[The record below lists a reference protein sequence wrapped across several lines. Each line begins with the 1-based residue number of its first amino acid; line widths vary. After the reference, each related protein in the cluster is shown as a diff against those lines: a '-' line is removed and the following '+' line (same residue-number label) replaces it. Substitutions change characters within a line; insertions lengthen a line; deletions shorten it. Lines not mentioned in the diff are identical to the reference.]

1 MKIKKGERKGGRKK
15 MRKTNWNRRVEIEKV
30 RERKNIKRDN
40 RERERSLKKRK
51 IDREKT
57 EG

>member
-30 RERKNIKRDN
+30 RERKNIKRDI
-40 RERERSLKKRK
+40 ERER
-51 IDREKT
+51 
-57 EG
+57 GV